1 MKSLKT
7 NYLDMNTESYFKI
20 SYGLYIVT
28 TQSGTQKGGY
38 IANTLFQVTATPPQ
52 FAISC
57 NKDNYTADLIKQSG
71 VFGFSVLSEKAN
83 PALIGNFGYK
93 SGRDFNKFAG
103 VNYFTGKS
111 GIPIVTDSSVAWFEC
126 KVSLSYEVGT
136 HIIFIGEVMDNGLID
151 EKVKS
156 LTYSYYR
163 EVLKGYSPKNAPTY
177 IEKANVEALL
187 KKTQEKD
194 DVWQCQ
200 MCHYEYEEAKGD
212 PISGIPSGTSFLS
225 IPDDWVCPICG
236 ASKSFFEKE

>member
-1 MKSLKT
+1 
-7 NYLDMNTESYFKI
+7 MNIESYFKI

-28 TQSGTQKGGY
+28 TQSGNEKGGY

-57 NKDNYTADLIKQSG
+57 NKDNYTTNLIRQSG
-71 VFGFSVLSEKAN
+71 LFGFSVLSEKAS

-93 SGRDFNKFAG
+93 SGRDTDKFTG
-103 VNYFTGKS
+103 VNYFSGKS

-126 KVSLSYEVGT
+126 KVTQSYEVGT
-136 HIIFIGEVMDNGLID
+136 HVIFIGEVIDNGLID
-151 EKVKS
+151 EKIKS

-187 KKTQEKD
+187 NDNQQNA

-200 MCHYEYEEAKGD
+200 LCHYEYEEAKGD
-212 PISGIPSGTSFLS
+212 PISGIVPGTSFLEL
-225 IPDDWVCPICG
+225 PDDWVCPICG
-236 ASKSFFEKE
+236 ADKSLFEKE